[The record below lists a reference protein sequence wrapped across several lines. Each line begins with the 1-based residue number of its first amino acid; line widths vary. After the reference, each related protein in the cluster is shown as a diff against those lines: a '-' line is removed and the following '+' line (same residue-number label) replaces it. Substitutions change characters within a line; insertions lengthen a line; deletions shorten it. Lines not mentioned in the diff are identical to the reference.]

1 MKAWVVDTCVV
12 LDIALN
18 DGVHG
23 VQSAQLLQTKL
34 RDGLVICGVTL
45 VELAPAFGGKLEEL
59 KRFLN
64 GAQIGWEE
72 PWTLVDS
79 ETAHDGWWRYVSQK
93 RQGLVPRRPVADLLI
108 GAFACRAHGLITR
121 NPDDFKRF
129 YPNLNLLVPHS
140 VGKQS
145 LRSEFHYRPN
155 SPSQH

>member
-23 VQSAQLLQTKL
+23 VQSAQLLETKL
-34 RDGLVICGVTL
+34 RDGLIICGVTL
-45 VELAPAFGGKLEEL
+45 VELAPAFGGKLAEL

-121 NPDDFKRF
+121 NPADFKRF
-129 YPNLNLLVPHS
+129 YPSLNLLE
-140 VGKQS
+140 G
-145 LRSEFHYRPN
+145 
-155 SPSQH
+155 